1 MSNLL
6 HKIQIFRVS
15 LRSVSHLLTQKC
27 SNFTDFF
34 LFLVKNEV
42 LLMDCTKQYRNTLTH
57 WAFDSKSFHFLL
69 AFLEFS
75 VFTIFVWGLFSL
87 FLLILKR
94 VSGAET
100 RALFFKFWA
109 HAFCFQPIRNQL
121 QARKKNNLSR
131 TKFKVS
137 LKKDW
142 IFCMNYGG
150 YFGFE
155 KSPQT

>member
-1 MSNLL
+1 M
-6 HKIQIFRVS
+6 K
-15 LRSVSHLLTQKC
+15 
-27 SNFTDFF
+27 
-34 LFLVKNEV
+34 E
-42 LLMDCTKQYRNTLTH
+42 YRNTLTH

-100 RALFFKFWA
+100 RGLFFEFWV

-121 QARKKNNLSR
+121 QARKKQTNNLSR

-137 LKKDW
+137 LKK
-142 IFCMNYGG
+142 ILKKFFCRNCGS

-155 KSPQT
+155 NSPQRKVILIAMARVSYRTPILCCQDHSVKIMEFWPHCFFTKISWN